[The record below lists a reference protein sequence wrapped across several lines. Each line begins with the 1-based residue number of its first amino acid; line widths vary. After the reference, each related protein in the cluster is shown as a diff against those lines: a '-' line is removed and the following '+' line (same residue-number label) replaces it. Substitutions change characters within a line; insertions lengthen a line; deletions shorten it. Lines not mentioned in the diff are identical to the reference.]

1 MEKKDKTI
9 RFCVDY
15 RRLNAVTKM
24 DVFPLPRVDDSLDL
38 LSKSRYFT
46 TLDLSSGYWQVK
58 MNPASREKTAFSNYS
73 GLYEFLV
80 MPFGLCNMPATFQR
94 LMETVLAGLVRKC
107 CMVYIDDIL
116 IVGETFEEHLQNL
129 CKVLDR
135 LCDANLKLKPK
146 KCRFA
151 EREVCYLGYRVS
163 EYGLSTDP
171 EKTETVKEFPRP
183 EDVKSLRSFLG
194 LVSYYRRFIPC
205 FSKTAGP
212 LYFFDTK
219 GDTIRL
225 DAIVRRS
232 IHSVKTSFGVCAC
245 LSLP

>member
-1 MEKKDKTI
+1 M
-9 RFCVDY
+9 VD
-15 RRLNAVTKM
+15 
-24 DVFPLPRVDDSLDL
+24 
-38 LSKSRYFT
+38 
-46 TLDLSSGYWQVK
+46 
-58 MNPASREKTAFSNYS
+58 
-73 GLYEFLV
+73 
-80 MPFGLCNMPATFQR
+80 
-94 LMETVLAGLVRKC
+94 
-107 CMVYIDDIL
+107 IDDIL

-171 EKTETVKEFPRP
+171 EKIKAVKEFPRP
-183 EDVKSLRSFLG
+183 DDVKSLRSFLG

-212 LYFFDTK
+212 LYFLTRKEIQFDWTPLCEEAFTQLK
-219 GDTIRL
+219 QALVSAPVLAYPNFEQKFLLET
-225 DAIVRRS
+225 DAS
-232 IHSVKTSFGVCAC
+232 GVGLGAV
-245 LSLP
+245 LAQRQSDEQ